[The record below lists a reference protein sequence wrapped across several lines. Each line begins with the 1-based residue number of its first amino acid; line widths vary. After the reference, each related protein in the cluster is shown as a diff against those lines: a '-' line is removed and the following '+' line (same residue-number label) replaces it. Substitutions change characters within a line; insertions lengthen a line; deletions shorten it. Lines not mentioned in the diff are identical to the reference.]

1 MGKRQITAAHSGK
14 HKFNCFFRGERR
26 RGAGTEIKQIPWEL
40 GAQSHGSHLGSRE
53 GGGAGDLEVRPGE
66 GSGKSALQ
74 VRSGQ
79 GQGSLYHRSK
89 EKLSVSILTWIINN
103 NTTTKSNSISHLLRA
118 DCVPG
123 TAQSALHELIA

>member
-40 GAQSHGSHLGSRE
+40 GARSHGSHLGSRE

-79 GQGSLYHRSK
+79 VKVRPVPPEQGEAECQH
-89 EKLSVSILTWIINN
+89 
-103 NTTTKSNSISHLLRA
+103 SHL
-118 DCVPG
+118 D
-123 TAQSALHELIA
+123 H